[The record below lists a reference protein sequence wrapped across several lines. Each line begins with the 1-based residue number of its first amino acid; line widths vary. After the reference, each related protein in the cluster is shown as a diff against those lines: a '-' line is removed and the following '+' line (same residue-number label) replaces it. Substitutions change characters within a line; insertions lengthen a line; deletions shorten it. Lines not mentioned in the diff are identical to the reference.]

1 MSLCI
6 CAKSLCTMLID
17 LRPFYTLTSI
27 SRWPSVTR
35 VGLHNTVSRPPVES
49 GGLNPALRRIGY
61 CMFCCA
67 TCTSELLLH
76 RVYVQYTRTCIC
88 TARTDVVFFTLI
100 ILMPE
105 LSQACKLLKLV
116 STMALKVHAATK
128 FISCHWECQ
137 TEQRLKYSFNDALRK
152 HLCGE

>member
-88 TARTDVVFFTLI
+88 TARTDVVFYSNHSNARIKSSMQITQTRI
-100 ILMPE
+100 NHGAKGARSYKIYQ
-105 LSQACKLLKLV
+105 LS
-116 STMALKVHAATK
+116 
-128 FISCHWECQ
+128 
-137 TEQRLKYSFNDALRK
+137 LRMSNRT
-152 HLCGE
+152 